1 MTRAAADVGSPIVL
15 DRLVEHLRSR
25 DVVHDGQER
34 PVAILW
40 TDPKQ
45 EWMDLAATLRDRL
58 DEFLMLGAYD
68 PHARTGPAIWIRCLV
83 DRTLA
88 DSQLPPDRPPIVYL
102 PGVGRQD
109 LRAGDDCRDDIKPL
123 VELMFQGA
131 MFLQPNGTDW
141 TVFAFLTS
149 PRGLGL
155 DVARDE
161 GTVRALQ
168 GALAEVALTPVSQL
182 SGKPLHAE
190 DFDRLLT
197 VDVIRDVLRWIGDP
211 HGTKARLGENGWT
224 AFRNRCRDD
233 LEFDPETTADVVAGA
248 LLCDGQDGWELAW
261 ERFSE
266 SPASYPGIVS
276 LLRRSRRKTNTLT
289 FDEGNRWPDIN
300 DEDEQTLRS
309 ELTTLTALA
318 HGAARET
325 ILRLEGEHGRR
336 RTWVWA
342 RLGLSPLALALEP
355 LAKLASS
362 TAVVMGG
369 GTRDE
374 AARAYVDRGWQ
385 ADAASWEAIAAAP
398 TGDEKLIGDLVRTL
412 LLPWLDDSAR
422 AFQAAAERQALPS
435 AASQPTVTAADDSC
449 LVFVDGLRYDLGR
462 RLAERLEGRG
472 CRVTVGHRW
481 AALPTVT
488 PTAKPAATPVADAV
502 SGQELGGD
510 FTPRLTDTGKPANA
524 ENVREVMRSRGYQV
538 LGDGMFDAPAS
549 HPARGWLETAAID
562 SLGHTLR
569 IGLARQIGDELNRL
583 AERVVG
589 LLDAGWK
596 SVRVVTDHGWLLMPG
611 GLPKVELPRHLTESR
626 WSRCAVIAAGAT
638 PDAMRAPWHWNPSE
652 WFATAPG
659 AACFRA
665 SEEYTHGGLSLQEC
679 LTPDL
684 LVERSG
690 GTVLVA
696 SIRSITWRGMR
707 CLVEASVKG
716 SGVSADL
723 RLERPNGASVAA
735 AVKPVE
741 SDGAVSLVLGD
752 DEHEG
757 ASLVLVLTS
766 EDGQIL
772 AQRTTRVGEDS

>member
-1 MTRAAADVGSPIVL
+1 VSENASSFTVL

-25 DVVHDGQER
+25 DVAHDGQER
-34 PVAILW
+34 PIAILW

-45 EWMDLAATLRDRL
+45 EWFGLAATMRDRL
-58 DEFLMLGAYD
+58 DEFVMLGAYE

-83 DRTLA
+83 DRTLG
-88 DSQLPPDRPPIVYL
+88 DPKLPLDRLPIVYL

-109 LRAGDDCRDDIKPL
+109 LRAGDDCREDIKPL

-155 DVARDE
+155 DVARDD
-161 GTVRALQ
+161 GTVQALQ
-168 GALAEVALTPVSQL
+168 GALTEVALTPVSQL
-182 SGKPLHAE
+182 GGKRLHAE

-197 VDVIRDVLRWIGDP
+197 VDVIRDVLRWMGDP
-211 HGTKARLGENGWT
+211 SGTKARLGENGWA

-233 LEFDPETTADVVAGA
+233 LDFDPETTADVVVGG
-248 LLCDGQDGWELAW
+248 LLAHGEDAWELAW
-261 ERFSE
+261 ERFKE
-266 SPASYPGIVS
+266 SPANYPGIVA
-276 LLRRSRRKTNTLT
+276 LLRRSRRKGNTFT
-289 FDEGNRWPDIN
+289 FDEGDRWPDIN

-309 ELTTLTALA
+309 ELTKVTSMA
-318 HGAARET
+318 HGAAREA
-325 ILRLEGEHGRR
+325 ILRLEAQHGPRR
-336 RTWVWA
+336 MWVWA
-342 RLGLSPLALALEP
+342 RLGLSPLALALEA
-355 LAKLASS
+355 LATLASS
-362 TAVVMGG
+362 SGTVVGG
-369 GTRDE
+369 NTPDE
-374 AARAYVDRGWQ
+374 AARAYVERGWH

-422 AFQAAAERQALPS
+422 AFQAAAERNALPS
-435 AASQPTVTAADDSC
+435 AASLSTVTAADDCC

-462 RLAERLEGRG
+462 RLAERLEARG
-472 CRVTVGHRW
+472 CRVTAGHRW

-510 FTPRLTDTGKPANA
+510 FTPRLTQTGKPANA
-524 ENVREVMRSRGYQV
+524 ENLREVMRSRGYQV

-569 IGLARQIGDELNRL
+569 IGLARQLSDELNRL

-611 GLPKVELPRHLTESR
+611 GLPKVELPRHLTASR
-626 WSRCAVIAAGAT
+626 WSRCAAITAGAT
-638 PDAMRAPWHWNPSE
+638 PEAMRAPWHWNPSE

-659 AACFRA
+659 VACFKA

-684 LVERSG
+684 FVERSG
-690 GTVLVA
+690 GAVLIA
-696 SIRSITWRGMR
+696 SIKSITWRGMR

-716 SGVSADL
+716 GGVSADL
-723 RLERPNGASVAA
+723 RLERPNGTSVAA

-752 DEHEG
+752 DEHER
-757 ASLVLVLTS
+757 AALVLVLLS

>member
-1 MTRAAADVGSPIVL
+1 MSENAPSITVL

-40 TDPKQ
+40 TDPRQ
-45 EWMDLAATLRDRL
+45 EWNGLAATLRERL
-58 DEFLMLGAYD
+58 GEFLTLGSYD

-83 DRTLA
+83 DRTLN
-88 DSQLPPDRPPIVYL
+88 DPKLPTDRLPIVYL

-109 LRAGDDCRDDIKPL
+109 LRAGDDSRDDIRPL

-155 DVARDE
+155 NVARDE
-161 GTVRALQ
+161 STVQALR
-168 GALAEVALTPVSQL
+168 GALVEVALTPVLQL
-182 SGKPLHAE
+182 SDKALHAE

-197 VDVIRDVLRWIGDP
+197 ADVIRDVLRWLGDP
-211 HGTKARLGENGWT
+211 NGTKARLGGNGWA
-224 AFRNRCRDD
+224 AFRNRCKDD
-233 LEFDPETTADVVAGA
+233 LDFDPETTSDVVAGA
-248 LLCDGQDGWELAW
+248 LLGDGQDGWELAW

-266 SPASYPGIVS
+266 APANYPGMVA
-276 LLRRSRRKTNTLT
+276 LLRRSRRKGTT
-289 FDEGNRWPDIN
+289 FAFGEGNRWPDIN
-300 DEDEQTLRS
+300 DEDEQVLRS
-309 ELTTLTALA
+309 ELTETTSLPRQ
-318 HGAARET
+318 GAREA
-325 ILRLEGEHGRR
+325 ILRLEAQHGRR

-362 TAVVMGG
+362 TAIVIGG
-369 GTRDE
+369 GTPDD
-374 AARAYVDRGWQ
+374 AARAYVEQGWH

-398 TGDEKLIGDLVRTL
+398 TGDEKLFADLTRNL

-422 AFQAAAERQALPS
+422 AFQAAAERHALPS
-435 AASQPTVTAADDSC
+435 AASQPTVTAADDCC
-449 LVFVDGLRYDLGR
+449 LVFVDGLRYDLGC
-462 RLAERLEGRG
+462 RLAERVEARG

-510 FTPRLTDTGKPANA
+510 FTPRLTRTGKPANA
-524 ENVREVMRSRGYQV
+524 ENLREVMRSRGYQV

-569 IGLARQIGDELNRL
+569 IGLARQINDELNRL
-583 AERVVG
+583 AERIVG

-596 SVRVVTDHGWLLMPG
+596 SLRVVTDHGWLLMPG

-638 PDAMRAPWHWNPSE
+638 PPDAMRAPWHWNPSRS
-652 WFATAPG
+652 FATAPG
-659 AACFRA
+659 VACFRA
-665 SEEYTHGGLSLQEC
+665 SEEYSHGGLSLQEC

-684 LVERSG
+684 LVERSS

-696 SIRSITWRGMR
+696 TIRSITWRGLR

-723 RLERPNGASVAA
+723 RLERPNGTSVAA
-735 AVKPVE
+735 AAKSIE

-752 DEHEG
+752 DEHER
-757 ASLVLVLTS
+757 ASLVLVLVS
-766 EDGQIL
+766 EEGQIL
-772 AQRTTRVGEDS
+772 AQRPTRVGEDS

>member
-1 MTRAAADVGSPIVL
+1 MTRAATDVGSPTVL

-45 EWMDLAATLRDRL
+45 EWNGLAATLRERL
-58 DEFLMLGAYD
+58 GEFVTLGSYD

-83 DRTLA
+83 DRALN
-88 DSQLPPDRPPIVYL
+88 DPQLPPDRPPIVYL

-123 VELMFQGA
+123 VELMFRGA

-149 PRGLGL
+149 LRGLGL

-161 GTVRALQ
+161 GTVQALQ

-182 SGKPLHAE
+182 SDKPLHAE

-197 VDVIRDVLRWIGDP
+197 ADVIRDVLRWMGDP
-211 HGTKARLGENGWT
+211 NGTKARLGENGWA

-233 LEFDPETTADVVAGA
+233 LDFDPETNADVVAGG
-248 LLCDGQDGWELAW
+248 LLADGQDGWELAW
-261 ERFSE
+261 ERFKE
-266 SPASYPGIVS
+266 SPVNYPGIVS
-276 LLRRSRRKTNTLT
+276 LLRRSRRKGAT
-289 FDEGNRWPDIN
+289 FAFGEGDRWPHIN

-309 ELTTLTALA
+309 ELTKLTSLA
-318 HGAARET
+318 PAAAREA
-325 ILRLEGEHGRR
+325 IFRLEAQHGRR
-336 RTWVWA
+336 RTWVWT
-342 RLGLSPLALALEP
+342 RLGLSPLALALDP

-369 GTRDE
+369 GTPDE

-422 AFQAAAERQALPS
+422 AFQAAAERQVLPS
-435 AASQPTVTAADDSC
+435 AGSQPAVTADDDSC

-462 RLAERLEGRG
+462 RVAERLEGRG

-502 SGQELGGD
+502 NGQGLGGD
-510 FTPRLTDTGKPANA
+510 FTPRLTDTGKPADA
-524 ENVREVMRSRGYQV
+524 ENLREVMRSRGYQV

-569 IGLARQIGDELNRL
+569 IGLARQLDDELNRL

-589 LLDAGWK
+589 LLDAGWR

-638 PDAMRAPWHWNPSE
+638 PDAMRAPWHWNPRE

-659 AACFRA
+659 VACFRA

-696 SIRSITWRGMR
+696 SIKSITWRGMR

-741 SDGAVSLVLGD
+741 SDGAVSLVVGD

-766 EDGQIL
+766 EEGQIL

>member
-1 MTRAAADVGSPIVL
+1 VNETAASSTVL
-15 DRLVEHLRSR
+15 GRLVEHLRSR
-25 DVVHDGQER
+25 DVAHDGQER

-40 TDPKQ
+40 TDPRQ
-45 EWMDLAATLRDRL
+45 EWSGLAATLRERVG
-58 DEFLMLGAYD
+58 EFLTLGSYD
-68 PHARTGPAIWIRCLV
+68 PHAKSGPAIWIRCLV
-83 DRTLA
+83 DRTLT
-88 DSQLPPDRPPIVYL
+88 DPQLPPDRPPIVYL

-149 PRGLGL
+149 PRTLGL
-155 DVARDE
+155 NVARDDS
-161 GTVRALQ
+161 TVQALQ

-182 SGKPLHAE
+182 SGRPLHAE

-197 VDVIRDVLRWIGDP
+197 ADVIRDVLRWMGDP
-211 HGTKARLGENGWT
+211 SGTKARLGENGWA
-224 AFRNRCRDD
+224 AFRNRCKDD
-233 LEFDPETTADVVAGA
+233 LEFDPESDADVVAGS
-248 LLCDGQDGWELAW
+248 LLAHREDAWELAW
-261 ERFSE
+261 DRFAE
-266 SPASYPGIVS
+266 SPANYPGIVA
-276 LLRRSRRKTNTLT
+276 LLRRSRRRGGTLA
-289 FDEGNRWPDIN
+289 FDEGDRWPDSN

-309 ELTTLTALA
+309 ELSTLTSLA
-318 HGAARET
+318 PSAVRDA
-325 ILRLEGEHGRR
+325 ILRLEAQHGRR

-362 TAVVMGG
+362 TAVVIGG
-369 GTRDE
+369 GTPDV
-374 AARAYVDRGWQ
+374 AARAYVERGWQ
-385 ADAASWEAIAAAP
+385 ADAASWEAVAAAP
-398 TGDEKLIGDLVRTL
+398 TGDERLMGDLVRAL

-422 AFQAAAERQALPS
+422 AFQSAAERQALPS
-435 AASQPTVTAADDSC
+435 AGSQPTVTAADDSC
-449 LVFVDGLRYDLGR
+449 LVFVDGLRYDLGC
-462 RLAERLEGRG
+462 RLAERLERRG
-472 CRVTVGHRW
+472 CRVTIGHRW

-502 SGQELGGD
+502 SGQELGGN

-524 ENVREVMRSRGYQV
+524 ENMREVMRARGYQV
-538 LGDGMFDAPAS
+538 VGDGMFDAPTS

-569 IGLARQIGDELNRL
+569 IGLARQLGDELNRL

-596 SVRVVTDHGWLLMPG
+596 SVRIVTDHGWLLMPG

-626 WSRCAVIAAGAT
+626 WSRCAVITAGAT
-638 PDAMRAPWHWNPSE
+638 PDAMRAPWHWNQSE
-652 WFATAPG
+652 SFATAPG
-659 AACFRA
+659 VACFRA

-690 GTVLVA
+690 GAVLVA
-696 SIRSITWRGMR
+696 TIKSITWRGMR
-707 CLVEASVKG
+707 CLVEATVKG
-716 SGVSADL
+716 GGISADL

-757 ASLVLVLTS
+757 ASLVLVLIS
-766 EDGQIL
+766 EEEQIL
-772 AQRTTRVGEDS
+772 AQRATRVGEDS

>member
-1 MTRAAADVGSPIVL
+1 MIVL

-25 DVVHDGQER
+25 DVAHDGQDR
-34 PVAILW
+34 PNAILW
-40 TDPKQ
+40 TDPKH
-45 EWMDLAATLRDRL
+45 EWMGLAAALRDRL
-58 DEFLMLGAYD
+58 DEFVILGPYE

-83 DRTLA
+83 DRTL
-88 DSQLPPDRPPIVYL
+88 SEPQLPLDRPPIIYL

-123 VELMFQGA
+123 IELMFHGA

-141 TVFAFLTS
+141 TAFAFLTS

-155 DVARDE
+155 DVARDD
-161 GTVRALQ
+161 GTVQALQ
-168 GALAEVALTPVSQL
+168 GALAEVALTPVTQL
-182 SGKPLHAE
+182 AGKRLHAE

-197 VDVIRDVLRWIGDP
+197 VDVIRDVLRWMGDP

-233 LEFDPETTADVVAGA
+233 LDFDPETTADVVAGD
-248 LLCDGQDGWELAW
+248 LLGRGEDGWELAW
-261 ERFSE
+261 ERFTE
-266 SPASYPGIVS
+266 SPGNYPGLVA
-276 LLRRSRRKTNTLT
+276 LLRRSRRKGNTLT
-289 FDEGNRWPDIN
+289 FDEGDRWPDIN
-300 DEDEQTLRS
+300 DEDEQTLRTELS
-309 ELTTLTALA
+309 ELKALA
-318 HGAARET
+318 PGTLREA
-325 ILRLEGEHGRR
+325 IVRLEAEHGRR

-355 LAKLASS
+355 LVRLASS

-369 GTRDE
+369 GTPDE
-374 AARAYVDRGWQ
+374 AARVYMERGWQ

-398 TGDEKLIGDLVRTL
+398 TGDERLIGDVVRTL

-422 AFQAAAERQALPS
+422 AFQAATQKQALPT
-435 AASQPTVTAADDSC
+435 AASKSTVTAEDDSC
-449 LVFVDGLRYDLGR
+449 LVFVDGLRYDIGR
-462 RLAERLEGRG
+462 RLAERLEARG
-472 CRVTVGHRW
+472 CRVNAGHRW

-502 SGQELGGD
+502 SGQELTGN
-510 FTPRLTDTGKPANA
+510 FTPRLTETQKPANA
-524 ENVREVMRSRGYQV
+524 ENLREVMRSRGYQV

-569 IGLARQIGDELNRL
+569 LGLARQLGDELNRL
-583 AERVVG
+583 AERIVG

-626 WSRCAVIAAGAT
+626 WSRCAVITAGAT
-638 PDAMRAPWHWNPSE
+638 PDAMRAPWHWNPAE
-652 WFATAPG
+652 WFASAPG
-659 AACFRA
+659 VACFKS

-684 LVERSG
+684 LVERSAG
-690 GTVLVA
+690 AILVA
-696 SIRSITWRGMR
+696 SIKSITWRGMR
-707 CLVEASVKG
+707 CLVEATAKG

-723 RLERPNGASVAA
+723 RLQTPNGQSVSAIA
-735 AVKPVE
+735 KAVE
-741 SDGAVSLVLGD
+741 SDGSVSLVLAD
-752 DEHEG
+752 DEHES
-757 ASLVLVLTS
+757 ASLVLVLIS
-766 EDGQIL
+766 ADGQIL